1 MFKQFLM
8 KKMMKSQMK
17 NLPQDQQ
24 DKVMKAIE
32 ENPELFDKIG
42 KEIEEEV
49 KKGKDKQQAAMSV
62 MLKHQKELQNLMG

>member
-17 NLPQDQQ
+17 DLPPEQQ

-49 KKGKDKQQAAMSV
+49 KKGKDKQQAALSV
-62 MLKHQKELQNLMG
+62 MFKHQKELQDLMG